1 MVKMDFLLNAWTIT
15 APILFLAV
23 LLILTYILAR
33 FSQKQSNR
41 LFLKIAVEIKT
52 LFTDQKPLHK
62 SGNENDPSKL
72 VSYTSLALS
81 SLISLFVVSFI
92 IGSIMLYAVS
102 QILSIL
108 EISILPS
115 FFKIVFEW
123 ILLVLSAILLIFAGI
138 YASKL
143 LSYYVYKLR
152 IPHAHLIAQI
162 TSGVLLFLSVFIS
175 FRNMGSATSIVNFSL
190 LIVSASLL
198 IALISPIIKWHHAK
212 SDRKHKAA

>member
-1 MVKMDFLLNAWTIT
+1 MDFLINAWTIT
-15 APILFLAV
+15 APIIFLIV
-23 LLILTYILAR
+23 LLILIYLLAR

-41 LFLKIAVEIKT
+41 LFLKIASEIKT
-52 LFTDQKPLHK
+52 LFADQPPIQK
-62 SGNENDPSKL
+62 SKVENDPSKL
-72 VSYTSLALS
+72 VIYTSRALS

-102 QILSIL
+102 QLLSIL

-115 FFKIVFEW
+115 FFMIVFEW
-123 ILLVLSAILLIFAGI
+123 ILLVISAILLIFAGI

-143 LSYYVYKLR
+143 LSYYIYKLH
-152 IPHAHLIAQI
+152 ISHAHLIAQI
-162 TSGVLLFLSVFIS
+162 TSGILLFLSVFIS

-198 IALISPIIKWHHAK
+198 IALISPIMKWHHVKA
-212 SDRKHKAA
+212 KHKSKVA

>member
-1 MVKMDFLLNAWTIT
+1 MDFLLNAWIIT
-15 APILFLAV
+15 APIIFLAV
-23 LLILTYILAR
+23 LIISIYFLAR
-33 FSQKQSNR
+33 FSQRQSNR
-41 LFLKIAVEIKT
+41 LFLKIASEIKT
-52 LFTDQKPLHK
+52 LFMDQPPLQK
-62 SGNENDPSKL
+62 SSNDNDPSK
-72 VSYTSLALS
+72 VVTYTSQALS
-81 SLISLFVVSFI
+81 SLISLFIVSFI

-123 ILLVLSAILLIFAGI
+123 ILLVISAILLIFAGI

-143 LSYYVYKLR
+143 LSYYIYKLR
-152 IPHAHLIAQI
+152 IPRAHLIAQI
-162 TSGVLLFLSVFIS
+162 TSGILLFLSVFIS

-198 IALISPIIKWHHAK
+198 IALISPIMKWHHVK
-212 SDRKHKAA
+212 SDRKSKTV